1 MISTVA
7 VDLRGHSNC
16 ISTRR
21 HVSIVVVLLDVA
33 AGVVLHTRFTSH
45 PCHSSAIEAQLVL
58 IFFHLEVDGPLLQLL
73 QAHAL
78 IESMLDF
85 VDHIVIRLVSLAIVV
100 ILVPHIG
107 QVLHIWLEL
116 LEEDEA
122 EGDECFRL
130 NVLQV
135 LGLLHRIDV

>member
-1 MISTVA
+1 MIGTIA

-33 AGVVLHTRFTSH
+33 AGVVLHARLASH
-45 PCHSSAIEAQLVL
+45 PCHSTTIEAQLVL
-58 IFFHLEVDGPLLQLL
+58 VFFHLEVDGPLLQLL

-100 ILVPHIG
+100 ILVLYIG
-107 QVLHIWLEL
+107 QVLHVGLEL

-122 EGDECFRL
+122 ESDECFRL
-130 NVLQV
+130 DVLQV

>member
-1 MISTVA
+1 M
-7 VDLRGHSNC
+7 
-16 ISTRR
+16 
-21 HVSIVVVLLDVA
+21 
-33 AGVVLHTRFTSH
+33 
-45 PCHSSAIEAQLVL
+45 
-58 IFFHLEVDGPLLQLL
+58 DGPLLQLL

-85 VDHIVIRLVSLAIVV
+85 VDHIVIRLVSLAIIV

-122 EGDECFRL
+122 ESDECFRL
-130 NVLQV
+130 DVLQV

>member
-7 VDLRGHSNC
+7 VDLRGHPNC
-16 ISTRR
+16 VSTRR

-33 AGVVLHTRFTSH
+33 ARVVLHTRFASH
-45 PCHSSAIEAQLVL
+45 PGHSSAIEAQLVL
-58 IFFHLEVDGPLLQLL
+58 VFFHLEVDGPLLQLL

-107 QVLHIWLEL
+107 QVLHVGLEL

-130 NVLQV
+130 DVLQV